1 VPGQEE
7 PGEVLSLWVA
17 AVIAYR
23 SLVGEDL
30 EEEEAREP
38 ARLEA
43 HLDYL
48 AAELASILP
57 LFAPIQGGALE
68 ILPPEQVARGRFSK
82 GGKLLHLPEMRE
94 PVAAPCVRHAD
105 LLIAIEQLRQR
116 LSPSRS

>member
-23 SLVGEDL
+23 SLVGDDP
-30 EEEEAREP
+30 EEARDP
-38 ARLEA
+38 VRLEA

-82 GGKLLHLPEMRE
+82 GGKLLHLPETRE